1 MKKKSTK
8 KKSKIITTGEDVVV
22 NSDQKVCNLFKT
34 KPELSIGWIGEDGDS
49 LTDPDEIN
57 DFIKRER
64 MPEKEK
70 SLLKNKSLKNKIVD
84 GKITKKK
91 AVTEI
96 KNKLRRMKEQKAME
110 DFKKPIKNDTYQ
122 GDGTEWIIEKAEDGT
137 FFRRMMGSDKSEK
150 VK

>member
-49 LTDPDEIN
+49 LTDPDKIN
-57 DFIKRER
+57 DFIERER
-64 MPEKEK
+64 ISEKEK
-70 SLLKNKSLKNKIVD
+70 PLLKNKSLKDKIVD
-84 GKITKKK
+84 GKKTKRQ

-96 KNKLRRMKEQKAME
+96 KNKLRRMKEQKAM
-110 DFKKPIKNDTYQ
+110 
-122 GDGTEWIIEKAEDGT
+122 
-137 FFRRMMGSDKSEK
+137 
-150 VK
+150 